1 MNRNVKLWQ
10 RRKTMNHHKEEL
22 VCVDQWPGHS
32 VPDGSAA
39 ENFNIQKKKNP
50 PYSYPLVCGCRDDQW
65 RTLVSCCSVFFFFLF
80 FFFPSIHW
88 QKFTTA
94 ESDEE
99 PSVSCVPLALN
110 TINGR
115 SFIHKS
121 ALCEPSTASAGRC
134 HTGSDQSHRR
144 GHVTTRAKMSPF
156 PPGGSHRTAVGNE
169 CLDYWFLMHLASNRK
184 QLHYLTNCAPTL
196 NIVSRITRRAAVLFI
211 TCGGVDLISQIKT
224 ECANLTVG
232 VSPWL
237 SIWVRKWQ
245 ELGVKCDWNT

>member
-1 MNRNVKLWQ
+1 MQGWPVKDTGLLLQ
-10 RRKTMNHHKEEL
+10 
-22 VCVDQWPGHS
+22 C
-32 VPDGSAA
+32 
-39 ENFNIQKKKNP
+39 
-50 PYSYPLVCGCRDDQW
+50 
-65 RTLVSCCSVFFFFLF
+65 FLF
-80 FFFPSIHW
+80 FFFFPFHSLTEIHNSW
-88 QKFTTA
+88 KWGGTVGVMCSSCSEHHKWKELHSQICPLWTLDGVRRPLPHRLWP
-94 ESDEE
+94 ESPE
-99 PSVSCVPLALN
+99 
-110 TINGR
+110 R
-115 SFIHKS
+115 SRDDT
-121 ALCEPSTASAGRC
+121 CE
-134 HTGSDQSHRR
+134 
-144 GHVTTRAKMSPF
+144 MSPF

-184 QLHYLTNCAPTL
+184 QLHYLANCAPTL